1 MISILKKDKDNIP
14 IELKN
19 RVWHKY
25 SIYPF
30 HKEITQCRTC
40 TNLVLMPTSI
50 RHLNDVTYDIKEI
63 YINGK
68 RKPISGVAEYG
79 HIISEY
85 NGGKVEENN
94 LIIQC
99 KTCNTR
105 QNTKNIEKN
114 QLITDYEM
122 IDANNDTNIIMGENF
137 PICQGI
143 CKSGEVCK
151 NKTVFNRR
159 FCHIHLQN

>member
-1 MISILKKDKDNIP
+1 MFQYIKKDKDHVP
-14 IELKN
+14 VELKN
-19 RVWHKY
+19 IIWHKY
-25 SIYPF
+25 SIYPL
-30 HKEITQCRTC
+30 HREITQCRTC
-40 TNLVLMPTSI
+40 NNLVLMPSAI

-63 YINGK
+63 YIDGK

-79 HIISEY
+79 HIISEN

-105 QNTKNIEKN
+105 QNTKNIDYN

-122 IDANNDTNIIMGENF
+122 LDVDTGENILMGEKYD
-137 PICQGI
+137 ICQRI
-143 CKSGEVCK
+143 CRTGGPCK
-151 NKTVFNRR
+151 NKPLFNRR
-159 FCHIHLQN
+159 FCHIHLEN